1 MCMCVLLYV
10 LVRVTVVSLR
20 VYVCYCVWWLCVHAS
35 VSVYMHV
42 AVPLSFWLPN
52 LIFCSRCPSKWGS
65 LQLPVG
71 QWLSGWCGLTLL
83 SGDKGS
89 RSLGAWAQC
98 QPDSSSAGELE
109 AQKSREEV
117 LG

>member
-1 MCMCVLLYV
+1 MCMCV
-10 LVRVTVVSLR
+10 TV
-20 VYVCYCVWWLCVHAS
+20 CGGCVFVHAS

-42 AVPLSFWLPN
+42 AVPLSFWVPN
-52 LIFCSRCPSKWGS
+52 LIFCSHCPTKWGS
-65 LQLPVG
+65 PPLPVG

-117 LG
+117 LD